1 MYSIVSDTTTIII
14 LGKLNRYDLLENIFS
29 KIYVPQEVMREIS
42 VKEDGIYEKIEQNLL
57 FESKDIS
64 DTSLFDILNNLLD
77 SGESQAIVL
86 AKELN
91 LILLIDEKKGRK
103 IAKNMGLNI
112 IGLLGILILNVK
124 KKYTSKDEALKIL
137 ERIKELNFRV
147 SQKLENSFLEQISK

>member
-1 MYSIVSDTTTIII
+1 MPEGRGFTAMF
-14 LGKLNRYDLLENIFS
+14 G
-29 KIYVPQEVMREIS
+29 KIYIPQEVMREIS
-42 VKEDGIYEKIEQNLL
+42 AKEDGIYKKIEQNLL
-57 FESKDIS
+57 FESEDIS